1 MDDIENDDDI
11 PTFDINHNEDE
22 SDESESDDSPS
33 PAQPANSPVARPAE
47 AEVPADASFHNGFEV
62 PEARRITRYL
72 QIIQHFRQRE
82 ILHQSFM
89 RSFGNGSFMSSH
101 S

>member
-1 MDDIENDDDI
+1 MDDIKNDDDI

-33 PAQPANSPVARPAE
+33 PAQPAE
-47 AEVPADASFHNGFEV
+47 AEVPADASFDNSFDV
-62 PEARRITRYL
+62 PEARRISRYL

-82 ILHQSFM
+82 ILYESFM